1 MNNLTNYSNIKFK
14 FDTILEYL
22 NVLSTLSNA
31 LQLNVKQ
38 KIRKSHHILPEVF
51 NKKLKLID
59 FTYKNLVLEKQQVDS
74 DDEFAFLGCSWIAPK
89 GYYLLFTQQCLLLYL
104 LTDEENHI
112 NCDHK
117 LLRNCFDEKL
127 KNGSISF
134 NYDIFNQ
141 VRSYELAKKYK
152 TTKGSIFSKTTQ
164 EKLGLVLK
172 INYRYAE
179 EEFKRR
185 ENIKSYHS
193 QKNKDKREKFL
204 SSNNT
209 SLYHF
214 FYHMRIKSNYRDL
227 EFMRYSEI
235 VTDFSDFR
243 KFYNDYY
250 KLIDNFYKAYNLAI
264 ENLLK
269 IKF

>member
-1 MNNLTNYSNIKFK
+1 MKNLINYNNIKFK

-22 NVLSTLSNA
+22 NLLSTLSNA
-31 LQLNVKQ
+31 LKLNVKQ

-59 FTYKNLVLEKQQVDS
+59 FTYKNLVFEKQQVDS

-104 LTDEENHI
+104 LTDEENYI
-112 NCDHK
+112 NFDHK
-117 LLRNCFDEKL
+117 PLRTCFDEKL

-134 NYDIFNQ
+134 NCDIFNQ
-141 VRSYELAKKYK
+141 VRSYELAKEY
-152 TTKGSIFSKTTQ
+152 TTTQGSISSKTTQ
-164 EKLGLVLK
+164 EKLGLILK

-185 ENIKSYHS
+185 EKIKNYHS
-193 QKNKDKREKFL
+193 QRNKDKRTKFL
-204 SSNNT
+204 ALNNT

-227 EFMRYSEI
+227 EFMRYSEVI
-235 VTDFSDFR
+235 PDFSDFR
-243 KFYNDYY
+243 KFYNYYY
-250 KLIDNFYKAYNLAI
+250 KLIDNFYTAYNLAI
-264 ENLLK
+264 EDVLK